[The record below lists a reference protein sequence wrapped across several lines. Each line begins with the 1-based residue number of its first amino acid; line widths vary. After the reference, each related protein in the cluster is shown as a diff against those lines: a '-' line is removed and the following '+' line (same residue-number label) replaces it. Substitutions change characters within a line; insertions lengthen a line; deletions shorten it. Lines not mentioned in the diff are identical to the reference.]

1 MPSSERK
8 YEHVVYG
15 ADIHG
20 TITHRHS
27 HVLVHT
33 MQELKEGYMGKKQY
47 EFSLSGKG
55 KLWLSGRAAYMPKQA
70 DWGVDAARAITL
82 SGKGKLGLS
91 GCAARVIT
99 LSVYAK
105 VQGSTPTSMGQ
116 SVRTWDELMDRCE
129 VPADTPQGEQEQRML
144 FMMEMVSVRVGLL
157 YQMRDKIST
166 RPPLKPNALRGTKVA
181 AVVPDDF
188 ESALMSQSVMAE
200 YSWQDVNMV
209 NKRYAK

>member
-70 DWGVDAARAITL
+70 DWGVDAARA
-82 SGKGKLGLS
+82 
-91 GCAARVIT
+91 IT

-188 ESALMSQSVMAE
+188 ESALMSQSMMAE